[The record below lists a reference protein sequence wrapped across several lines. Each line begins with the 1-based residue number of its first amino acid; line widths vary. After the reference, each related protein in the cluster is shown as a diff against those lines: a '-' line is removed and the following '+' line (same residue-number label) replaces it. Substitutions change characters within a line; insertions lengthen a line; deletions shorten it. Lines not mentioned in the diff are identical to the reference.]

1 MLKIRRKPVSSLMRL
16 LGAQTL
22 PKYLTMSRPKR
33 KQRGGSACEFT
44 QTLGGE
50 ILRQAREL
58 DELPPQAIFGVYLE
72 GTRRVLPPGRGIR
85 RVVRIFR
92 ERCTGGEQCY
102 VVETRRAHVRF
113 ANVRHAVAAFA
124 LAVGHTIQDI
134 CTVEELGQRQY
145 AAIRMFDPTGDIYAA
160 YNQEVI
166 TLMTFDPLR
175 LPPFSAASDAPA
187 RHARFVEQL
196 AELLEAP
203 PPRITLKPDSDLDA
217 DDQYF
222 DLDQT
227 WTNPADLNP

>member
-1 MLKIRRKPVSSLMRL
+1 
-16 LGAQTL
+16 
-22 PKYLTMSRPKR
+22 MSRPKR
-33 KQRGGSACEFT
+33 KQRSGSACEFT

-58 DELPPQAIFGVYLE
+58 DELPPQAIFGVYME
-72 GTRRVLPPGRGIR
+72 GTRNMEPGRGRR

-92 ERCTGGEQCY
+92 EGRTGSDAPCV

-160 YNQEVI
+160 YNIEVI

-203 PPRITLKPDSDLDA
+203 PPRHAEARLGP
-217 DDQYF
+217 
-222 DLDQT
+222 
-227 WTNPADLNP
+227 

>member
-1 MLKIRRKPVSSLMRL
+1 
-16 LGAQTL
+16 
-22 PKYLTMSRPKR
+22 MSRPKR

-58 DELPPQAIFGVYLE
+58 DQLPPDAIFGVYTE
-72 GTRRVLPPGRGIR
+72 GTRNVPGPPDRGIR

-92 ERCTGGEQCY
+92 ERRTGSDQPCV

-160 YNQEVI
+160 YNREVI

-222 DLDQT
+222 DLEETVQT
-227 WTNPADLNP
+227 WTNPADDAV

>member
-1 MLKIRRKPVSSLMRL
+1 
-16 LGAQTL
+16 
-22 PKYLTMSRPKR
+22 MSRPKR
-33 KQRGGSACEFT
+33 KQRGSSACAFT

-58 DELPPQAIFGVYLE
+58 DRLPPDAIFGVYME
-72 GTRRVLPPGRGIR
+72 GTRNVPGPPGRGRR

-92 ERCTGGEQCY
+92 EGRTGSDAPCV

-145 AAIRMFDPTGDIYAA
+145 AAIRMFDPTGDMYAA
-160 YNQEVI
+160 YNIEVI

-222 DLDQT
+222 DLEETVQT
-227 WTNPADLNP
+227 WTNPADDAV

>member
-1 MLKIRRKPVSSLMRL
+1 
-16 LGAQTL
+16 
-22 PKYLTMSRPKR
+22 MSRPKR

-58 DELPPQAIFGVYLE
+58 DGLPPDAIFGVYIE

-92 ERCTGGEQCY
+92 ERCTGSDEPCF

-134 CTVEELGQRQY
+134 CDTREIEKRRY
-145 AAIRMFDPTGDIYAA
+145 AAICMFDPTGDIYAA
-160 YNQEVI
+160 YNIEVI

-227 WTNPADLNP
+227 WTNPAVQTWTNPADLNP

>member
-1 MLKIRRKPVSSLMRL
+1 
-16 LGAQTL
+16 
-22 PKYLTMSRPKR
+22 MSRPKR

-72 GTRRVLPPGRGIR
+72 GTRNVLPPGRGIR
-85 RVVRIFR
+85 RVVRIFW
-92 ERCTGGEQCY
+92 ERRTGDDQPCV

-134 CTVEELGQRQY
+134 CTVEELGQRKY
-145 AAIRMFDPTGDIYAA
+145 EEIRMFDPTGDMYAA
-160 YNQEVI
+160 YNREVI
-166 TLMTFDPLR
+166 TLMTFNPLR

-227 WTNPADLNP
+227 WTNPAAQTWTNPADLNP

>member
-1 MLKIRRKPVSSLMRL
+1 
-16 LGAQTL
+16 
-22 PKYLTMSRPKR
+22 
-33 KQRGGSACEFT
+33 
-44 QTLGGE
+44 
-50 ILRQAREL
+50 
-58 DELPPQAIFGVYLE
+58 
-72 GTRRVLPPGRGIR
+72 
-85 RVVRIFR
+85 
-92 ERCTGGEQCY
+92 
-102 VVETRRAHVRF
+102 
-113 ANVRHAVAAFA
+113 
-124 LAVGHTIQDI
+124 
-134 CTVEELGQRQY
+134 
-145 AAIRMFDPTGDIYAA
+145 MFDPTGDIYAA

-222 DLDQT
+222 DLEETVQT

>member
-1 MLKIRRKPVSSLMRL
+1 M
-16 LGAQTL
+16 
-22 PKYLTMSRPKR
+22 
-33 KQRGGSACEFT
+33 
-44 QTLGGE
+44 
-50 ILRQAREL
+50 
-58 DELPPQAIFGVYLE
+58 E
-72 GTRRVLPPGRGIR
+72 GTRNMEPGRGRR

-92 ERCTGGEQCY
+92 ERRTGSDEPCV

-134 CTVEELGQRQY
+134 CTVEELGQRQH

-217 DDQYF
+217 EDQYF
-222 DLDQT
+222 DLEETVQT

>member
-22 PKYLTMSRPKR
+22 PKQRATLLRALTPTMSRPKR

-58 DELPPQAIFGVYLE
+58 DGLPPDAIFGVYTE
-72 GTRRVLPPGRGIR
+72 GTRNVDWPGRGIR

-92 ERCTGGEQCY
+92 ERRTGSDEPRV

-160 YNQEVI
+160 YNIEVI

-203 PPRITLKPDSDLDA
+203 PPRHAEARLGP
-217 DDQYF
+217 
-222 DLDQT
+222 
-227 WTNPADLNP
+227 

>member
-1 MLKIRRKPVSSLMRL
+1 
-16 LGAQTL
+16 
-22 PKYLTMSRPKR
+22 MSRPKR

-58 DELPPQAIFGVYLE
+58 DELPPQAIFGVYME
-72 GTRRVLPPGRGIR
+72 GTRNMEPGRGRR

-92 ERCTGGEQCY
+92 ERRTGSDEPCV

-134 CTVEELGQRQY
+134 CDTREIEKRRY
-145 AAIRMFDPTGDIYAA
+145 AAICMFDPTGDIYAA
-160 YNQEVI
+160 YNIEVI

-217 DDQYF
+217 DDQYL

-227 WTNPADLNP
+227 VQTWTNADLNP